1 MKARVEPIS
10 LPLKQPFA
18 ITGHVFESLQGVVVT
33 IEDQGFTGRGEADGV
48 YYLGQDQQW
57 MLETINSFF
66 DSYKN
71 LDKESLQ
78 SLLPATA
85 ARNAIDCALW
95 DLEVKTRGITIWE
108 RLGIKPKKL
117 NTVATVGIA
126 SPQEMAKK
134 ASEFSGFQN
143 LKIKLD
149 ANEPVVAL
157 EQIRKARPNADLVI
171 DVNQGWNMEML
182 KDFTRH
188 LEKLE
193 ISMIEQPLP
202 RGEDEQLVD
211 YKGEIPLGA
220 DESCLHSGEYEAI
233 KRFYQVINIKLDK
246 TGGLTEAL
254 KLSKLALADHKRL
267 MVGNM
272 TGSSLAMAPAYV
284 IGQWCDFVDIDGP
297 VLLAEDVRNPLR
309 YDSDGVSVPLS
320 QLWG

>member
-57 MLETINSFF
+57 MLETISSFF
-66 DSYKN
+66 DSEKN
-71 LDKESLQ
+71 LDRESLQ

-85 ARNAIDCALW
+85 ARSAIDCALW
-95 DLEVKTRGITIWE
+95 DLEVKTRGISIWE

-126 SPQEMAKK
+126 SPQEMANK
-134 ASEFSGFQN
+134 AIEFSGFQN

-157 EQIRKARPNADLVI
+157 EHIRKARPTADLVI

-220 DESCLHSGEYEAI
+220 DESCLHSGEYEAL

-309 YDSDGVSVPLS
+309 YDSDGVSVPRS